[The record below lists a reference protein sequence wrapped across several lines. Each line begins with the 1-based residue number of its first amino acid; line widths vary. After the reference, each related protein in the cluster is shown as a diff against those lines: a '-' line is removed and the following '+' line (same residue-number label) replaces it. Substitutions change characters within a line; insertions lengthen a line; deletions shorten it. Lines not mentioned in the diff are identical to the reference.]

1 MNTFFYGILSFIL
14 YLVSRLPLWF
24 LYGLSDILF
33 FVLYYLVR
41 YRKTVVRTNLANS
54 FPEKTELEREQ
65 IEKKYFRFLADT
77 IFETIKLRSISA
89 SELKKRFKFKNIEE
103 VNRHLK
109 NHKSVLIATGHYAN
123 WEWGSPAS
131 PLWFKEPLMVIYK
144 PQSNKY
150 FENKINEM
158 RSRFGAI
165 MVPMKQAYR
174 KIVSHQHEPFIAI
187 FLADQTPVRQESM
200 FFTPFLNQP
209 TPVFLGVEKVA
220 KKTGPPVLFYHMNR
234 IKRGYHEVIFKTLT
248 EDPKSTADYEITKL
262 HTAELER
269 VIRQR
274 PEFWL
279 WSHKRWK
286 FKP

>member
-1 MNTFFYGILSFIL
+1 MNTFFYGILFFIL

-54 FPEKTELEREQ
+54 FPEKTDLERQQ

-77 IFETIKLRSISA
+77 IFETIKLWSISA

-123 WEWGSPAS
+123 WEWGAPAS
-131 PLWFKEPLMVIYK
+131 PLYFEEPLMVIYK
-144 PQSNKY
+144 SQSNKY

-158 RSRFGAI
+158 RSRFGTI
-165 MVPMKQAYR
+165 MVPMQQAYR
-174 KIVSHQHEPFIAI
+174 TIVSHKNEPFLAI
-187 FLADQTPVRQESM
+187 FLADQTPVIQESM

-209 TPVFLGVEKVA
+209 TAVFLGVEKIA
-220 KKTGPPVLFYHMNR
+220 KKTGQPVLFYYMNR

-286 FKP
+286 FKS

>member
-41 YRKTVVRTNLANS
+41 YRKTIVRTNLANS
-54 FPEKTELEREQ
+54 FPEKTELERQQ

-123 WEWGSPAS
+123 WEWGAPAS
-131 PLWFKEPLMVIYK
+131 PLYFEEPLMVIYK
-144 PQSNKY
+144 SQSNKY

-165 MVPMKQAYR
+165 MVPMQQAYR
-174 KIVSHQHEPFIAI
+174 TFVSQKNEPFLAI

-209 TPVFLGVEKVA
+209 TPVFLGVEKIA
-220 KKTGPPVLFYHMNR
+220 KKTGHPVLFYHMNR

-286 FKP
+286 FKT

>member
-54 FPEKTELEREQ
+54 FPEKTDLERQQ

-77 IFETIKLRSISA
+77 IFETIKLWSISA

-123 WEWGSPAS
+123 WEWGAPAS
-131 PLWFKEPLMVIYK
+131 PLYFEEPLMVIYK
-144 PQSNKY
+144 SQSNKY

-158 RSRFGAI
+158 RSRFGTI
-165 MVPMKQAYR
+165 MVPMQQAYR
-174 KIVSHQHEPFIAI
+174 TIVSHKNEPFLAI
-187 FLADQTPVRQESM
+187 FLADQTPVIQESM

-209 TPVFLGVEKVA
+209 TAVFLGVEKIA
-220 KKTGPPVLFYHMNR
+220 KKTGQPVLFYYMNR

-248 EDPKSTADYEITKL
+248 EDPKLTADYEITKL

-286 FKP
+286 FKS

>member
-1 MNTFFYGILSFIL
+1 MNTFFYGILFFIL

-54 FPEKTELEREQ
+54 FPEKTDLERQQ

-77 IFETIKLRSISA
+77 IFETIKLWSISA

-123 WEWGSPAS
+123 WEWGAPAS
-131 PLWFKEPLMVIYK
+131 PLYFEEPLMVIYK
-144 PQSNKY
+144 SQSNKY

-158 RSRFGAI
+158 RSRFGTI
-165 MVPMKQAYR
+165 MVPMQQAYR
-174 KIVSHQHEPFIAI
+174 TIVSHKNEPFLAI
-187 FLADQTPVRQESM
+187 FLADQTPVIQESM

-209 TPVFLGVEKVA
+209 TAVFLGVEKIA
-220 KKTGPPVLFYHMNR
+220 KKTGQPVLFYYMNR

-248 EDPKSTADYEITKL
+248 EDPKSTADYENTNL
-262 HTAELER
+262 HTAEIDR

-286 FKP
+286 FKS

>member
-54 FPEKTELEREQ
+54 FPEKTDLERQQ

-77 IFETIKLRSISA
+77 IFETIKLWSISA

-123 WEWGSPAS
+123 WEWGAPAS
-131 PLWFKEPLMVIYK
+131 PLYFEEPLMVIYK
-144 PQSNKY
+144 SQSNKY

-158 RSRFGAI
+158 RSRFGTI
-165 MVPMKQAYR
+165 MVPMQQAYR
-174 KIVSHQHEPFIAI
+174 TIVSHKNEPFLAI
-187 FLADQTPVRQESM
+187 FLADQTPVIQESM

-209 TPVFLGVEKVA
+209 TAVFLGVEKIA
-220 KKTGPPVLFYHMNR
+220 KKTGQPVLFYYMNR

-286 FKP
+286 FKS